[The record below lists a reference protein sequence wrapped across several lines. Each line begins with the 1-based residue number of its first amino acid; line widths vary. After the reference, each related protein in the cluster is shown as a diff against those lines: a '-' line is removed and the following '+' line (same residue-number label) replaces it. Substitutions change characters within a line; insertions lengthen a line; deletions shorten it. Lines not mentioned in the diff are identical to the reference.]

1 MKCSFRTCQSLA
13 SFLLLPEFEFEV
25 NAKVRPLGGDG
36 LPKGRVETKDRV
48 VMTRKEQHLG
58 NRLNTVSD
66 DGKKVGGY
74 CVN

>member
-1 MKCSFRTCQSLA
+1 MGAEK
-13 SFLLLPEFEFEV
+13 
-25 NAKVRPLGGDG
+25 KPLSGDG

-48 VMTRKEQHLG
+48 VVTREEQHLG

-66 DGKKVGGY
+66 DGRKVGGN